1 MGNITEKHIDHNNG
15 KVKGFEFVV
24 RYLESEKDKLYKM
37 QLETKNKPI
46 KNINREISLSAA
58 IRSTSNYLEY
68 MKSKLEKQ
76 KLK

>member
-1 MGNITEKHIDHNNG
+1 MEKEKHINHNNG

-24 RYLESEKDKLYKM
+24 RYLESEKEKLHNL
-37 QLETKNKPI
+37 QLETKNKPE
-46 KNINREISLSAA
+46 KNIKREISLAAA